1 MIERRGDSP
10 LRQRPKHE
18 EKRLSDEQESL
29 SERTL
34 EEQLAAD
41 LEWHRR
47 EVDPRE
53 NEETTPPVHERIE
66 TNEIATDC
74 RRRTGIPIRR
84 RSLHRMTLRRSGW

>member
-1 MIERRGDSP
+1 
-10 LRQRPKHE
+10 
-18 EKRLSDEQESL
+18 LSDEQESL

-34 EEQLAAD
+34 EEQLASD

-74 RRRTGIPIRR
+74 RRRTGILIRR
-84 RSLHRMTLRRSGW
+84 RSLHRMTLQRSRW

>member
-1 MIERRGDSP
+1 
-10 LRQRPKHE
+10 
-18 EKRLSDEQESL
+18 LSDEQESL

-66 TNEIATDC
+66 TNEIATDY
-74 RRRTGIPIRR
+74 RRRIGIPIRR
-84 RSLHRMTLRRSGW
+84 RSLHRMTLWRSRW

>member
-1 MIERRGDSP
+1 
-10 LRQRPKHE
+10 
-18 EKRLSDEQESL
+18 LSDEQESL

-53 NEETTPPVHERIE
+53 YEETTPLVHERIE

-74 RRRTGIPIRR
+74 RRRTGIPIR
-84 RSLHRMTLRRSGW
+84 SGSSHRMTLQRSRW

>member
-1 MIERRGDSP
+1 
-10 LRQRPKHE
+10 
-18 EKRLSDEQESL
+18 LSDEQESL

-53 NEETTPPVHERIE
+53 NEETTPPVHERIA
-66 TNEIATDC
+66 TNEIATAC
-74 RRRTGIPIRR
+74 GRRTGIPIRR
-84 RSLHRMTLRRSGW
+84 RPLHRLTLRRSRW